1 MSVYRCA
8 RLRPVHTLAFLE
20 PGHFHATLTLR
31 EANPRVAP
39 EIFVYA
45 TAGPELDDF
54 LALVDRFNRRA
65 GRPTRWRLRL
75 QPSAAPPTRP
85 PTGARAR
92 VTRRLHDAG
101 LPVLAENPGLVR
113 PADLDDIRASLDGAP
128 IVREMM

>member
-65 GRPTRWRLRL
+65 GRPTRWRPRVQLSEDPLARL
-75 QPSAAPPTRP
+75 VRERPGGPGVLGGRNGGKARVIRRLPHAGPHVLGDQPR
-85 PTGARAR
+85 ARAS
-92 VTRRLHDAG
+92 
-101 LPVLAENPGLVR
+101 PGL
-113 PADLDDIRASLDGAP
+113 
-128 IVREMM
+128 

>member
-31 EANPRVAP
+31 EVNPRVAP
-39 EIFVYA
+39 GIFVYA

-65 GRPTRWRLRL
+65 ERPTRWRPRVQLSEAPLARL
-75 QPSAAPPTRP
+75 VTERP
-85 PTGARAR
+85 GDL
-92 VTRRLHDAG
+92 V
-101 LPVLAENPGLVR
+101 VLAGRNGGNGRVKIGKANSSTPT
-113 PADLDDIRASLDGAP
+113 
-128 IVREMM
+128 